1 MAVIKLPDM
10 DAVTTRTDLMNYFKA
25 LRRAMS
31 EVNRHLATDAG
42 MLRAMLKAQD
52 EKYGIKAG
60 AACVRP
66 MLWVAMILYSTRRAL
81 TLAANR
87 IHLNYAP
94 ENRNAPRSRRTSIDM
109 DK

>member
-1 MAVIKLPDM
+1 MKIDLPEM
-10 DAVTTRTDLMNYFKA
+10 DAVTTRSDLMNYFKA
-25 LRRAMS
+25 LRVAFGDID
-31 EVNRHLATDAG
+31 RHLATDFG

-52 EKYGIKAG
+52 ERQGTRTA

-66 MLWVAMILYSTRRAL
+66 LLWVVTVLYTTRRAI
-81 TLAANR
+81 TLGAQR

-94 ENRNAPRSRRTSIDM
+94 ENRARPKQSRTHINW

>member
-1 MAVIKLPDM
+1 MAVIRLPDM

-25 LRRAMS
+25 LRKAFGDID
-31 EVNRHLATDAG
+31 RHLATDAG

-52 EKYGIKAG
+52 QHQGSKA
-60 AACVRP
+60 AASCVRP
-66 MLWVAMILYSTRRAL
+66 LLWVVTVLYTTRRAITL
-81 TLAANR
+81 TAQR

-94 ENRNAPRSRRTSIDM
+94 ENRRRPRGSRTVDW